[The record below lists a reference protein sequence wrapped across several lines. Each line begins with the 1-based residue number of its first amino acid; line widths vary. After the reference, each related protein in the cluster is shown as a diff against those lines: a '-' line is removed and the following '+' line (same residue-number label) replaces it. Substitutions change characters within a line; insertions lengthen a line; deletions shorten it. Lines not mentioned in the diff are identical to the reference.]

1 MSNWSCWSC
10 TASLQGFIRDCRSR
24 GLTDITIR
32 SYVQYIKQFQ
42 RFLEEK
48 DCSLLDASKLD
59 VRLDSNPVIEVRKRY
74 QRYKT
79 DGESQTHKIISIED
93 AALLIDSV
101 SIRWDDKS
109 IILKFTKKRTN
120 LKSRIREEGPLPFHS
135 R

>member
-1 MSNWSCWSC
+1 MSNWSC

-101 SIRWDDKS
+101 SIRWDDK
-109 IILKFTKKRTN
+109 ILFDAFQKPAHS
-120 LKSRIREEGPLPFHS
+120 LISSRIEMVLQELLDV
-135 R
+135 